1 MLKNLK
7 ILIFACDAVVEKFLT
22 TLAVCSTK
30 NLYFCQLS

>member
-1 MLKNLK
+1 MLKNLE
-7 ILIFACDAVVEKFLT
+7 ILIFACNVVVEKFLT

>member
-1 MLKNLK
+1 MLKNLDM
-7 ILIFACDAVVEKFLT
+7 LRFAYADVVEKFLT

>member
-1 MLKNLK
+1 MLKNLE
-7 ILIFACDAVVEKFLT
+7 ILRFACDAVGEKFLT

>member
-1 MLKNLK
+1 MLKNLE
-7 ILIFACDAVVEKFLT
+7 ILRFACDVVVEKFLT

>member
-1 MLKNLK
+1 MLKNLE
-7 ILIFACDAVVEKFLT
+7 ILIFTCDVVVEKFLT